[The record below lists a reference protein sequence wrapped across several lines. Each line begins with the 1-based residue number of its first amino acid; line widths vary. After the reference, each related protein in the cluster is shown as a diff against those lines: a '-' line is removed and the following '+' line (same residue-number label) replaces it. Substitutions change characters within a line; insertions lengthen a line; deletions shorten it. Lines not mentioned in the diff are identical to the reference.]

1 MKINSIGH
9 DEKAIQIKNYVDRSQ
24 PNYHDFDTKAH
35 QYTVNI
41 SNAVSNANKIS
52 FGGIFSIF
60 TKNKLPLDPRIKE
73 LEKLYIDPE
82 FCKPLLELK
91 TSEQKDRFTA
101 DEIREL
107 YKTFREYS
115 EAVVTIAKL
124 KPKSTPSEIISKVK
138 CIIDD
143 SDVSTKQALMLQEL
157 FASRYPQET
166 QELYKI
172 KRLTPKDIQDLMPSL
187 LKSPENTL
195 KLLKETNRSPE
206 LIKFMVDNTKK
217 DESIEKAIQLMN
229 KELIIPTRGK
239 RLQETTMFND
249 KAIMKLYDTYKKKP
263 AAVVELASIYD
274 RVNDE
279 FRFTA
284 QDIKTLV
291 NTYEEYPEQVKQLA
305 NFKFDGSKT
314 GLDSDGIAELAKS
327 MKLHPEETLELVKKR
342 TGYPYHKIPAI
353 VDSPYYNKY
362 KEDVFAFL
370 DCLSYRYGKAT
381 ISTDDLYNIIRM
393 YREKPEVA
401 SALGFREVEGDNSS
415 NYYVLAGFLHGYG
428 TRGYT
433 KPWAFEKVAN
443 IAEDAI
449 KNNATERAI
458 RKAQELNRELER
470 YRAIVSEGM

>member
-1 MKINSIGH
+1 
-9 DEKAIQIKNYVDRSQ
+9 
-24 PNYHDFDTKAH
+24 
-35 QYTVNI
+35 
-41 SNAVSNANKIS
+41 
-52 FGGIFSIF
+52 
-60 TKNKLPLDPRIKE
+60 
-73 LEKLYIDPE
+73 
-82 FCKPLLELK
+82 
-91 TSEQKDRFTA
+91 
-101 DEIREL
+101 
-107 YKTFREYS
+107 
-115 EAVVTIAKL
+115 
-124 KPKSTPSEIISKVK
+124 
-138 CIIDD
+138 
-143 SDVSTKQALMLQEL
+143 
-157 FASRYPQET
+157 
-166 QELYKI
+166 
-172 KRLTPKDIQDLMPSL
+172 MPSL

-206 LIKFMVDNTKK
+206 LIKFIADNTKNN
-217 DESIEKAIQLMN
+217 ESIENAIKFMN
-229 KELIIPTRGK
+229 KKCIIRTKGMG
-239 RLQETTMFND
+239 LQEIEAFTD
-249 KAIMKLYDTYKKKP
+249 KSIMKLYDTYKKKP
-263 AAVVELASIYD
+263 ESVLELANIYD
-274 RVNDE
+274 RVNDKW
-279 FRFTA
+279 RFTA

-327 MKLHPEETLELVKKR
+327 MKLHPEETLEIVKKR
-342 TGYPYHKIPAI
+342 TGYPYYKIPAI

-415 NYYVLAGFLHGYG
+415 NYCVLAGFLHGYG
-428 TRGYT
+428 TWGYT

-458 RKAQELNRELER
+458 REAQELNRELER
-470 YRAIVSEGM
+470 YRAEVSAGM